1 MRVGLSQG
9 LLLVVFQMIPAA
21 AVLFLAAPLD
31 AVASGR
37 LAWAYLYA
45 VVPLAAATSLYA
57 ALAAASL
64 GRAASRL
71 TPALHP
77 ADTIDPAAARRL
89 RAFPA
94 VNAAVTFVGGVV
106 AFLICAIVVAGT
118 AAATVLAVGVA
129 ATLLSALASY
139 AAGERYLVPAFA
151 FLTAKRVY
159 LQKRFFIPVRAKAA
173 VAGACGGAAV
183 IVLASGAAAV
193 GGAWEWGQWVAAAV
207 VVAAVAGV
215 ASFIVGRATGPLNRV
230 ARASVITYYVGDE
243 IENLTTACR
252 VFLEESRAFDASIRK
267 ATEDLAHQAARVK
280 ESLTEQASIA
290 SQQASAISETS
301 VTMKELAG
309 TVKQTASRA
318 EEISGRVDSSV
329 NLVKD
334 AEDQILT
341 NAERIDRLAVES
353 QNAARLAVALNESAR
368 RMDEV
373 VALVNDLAEQSTVL
387 ALNAAIEAAKAGEFG
402 RGFSAVAREVKN
414 LAGSSKEGTEEIRRV
429 LHEIRGSTVKTVAS
443 ARESAEQSDILRG
456 GAARAKALVAEIVPL
471 VEEIGRMSKQIAAS
485 ARQQSL
491 GLEQVTTAVDNIN
504 DAAAEALDQ
513 AKTVRG
519 AVESIATISSRLA
532 EEAEAPRWWKRP

>member
-1 MRVGLSQG
+1 VRAGLSQG

-21 AVLFLAAPLD
+21 AFLFLVAPLD
-31 AVASGR
+31 AAARLR
-37 LAWAYLYA
+37 LAWGYAYA
-45 VVPLAAATSLYA
+45 VVPLAAAAALFA
-57 ALAAASL
+57 ALATASL

-71 TPALHP
+71 TPASPP

-94 VNAAVTFVGGVV
+94 VNAVAVFIAGLLAYV
-106 AFLICAIVVAGT
+106 ICAWAVPAGVA
-118 AAATVLAVGVA
+118 ANVLAVGA
-129 ATLLSALASY
+129 AAALLSAVASY
-139 AAGERYLVPAFA
+139 VAAERFLVPIFA
-151 FLTAKRVY
+151 YLAAKRVY
-159 LQKRFFIPVRAKAA
+159 LRKRLFVPVQGKAA
-173 VAGACGGAAV
+173 IAGACGAASIIVLANGAAV
-183 IVLASGAAAV
+183 TA
-193 GGAWEWGQWVAAAV
+193 GAWGWGHWLAAV
-207 VVAAVAGV
+207 VVIAATAGI
-215 ASFIVGRATGPLNRV
+215 ASFVVGRATGPLNNV
-230 ARASVITYYVGDE
+230 ARASFITYYVGDE
-243 IENLTTACR
+243 IENLTAACR
-252 VFLEESRAFDASIRK
+252 NFLEESRGFDAAIRK
-267 ATEDLAHQAARVK
+267 ATEELGQQAGRVR

-290 SQQASAISETS
+290 SEQASAISETS

-309 TVKQTASRA
+309 TVKQTATRA

-329 NLVKD
+329 KLVKD

-456 GAARAKALVAEIVPL
+456 GAARAKVLVAEIVPL

-513 AKTVRG
+513 AKAVRS
-519 AVESIATISSRLA
+519 AVESIAAISSRLA
-532 EEAEAPRWWKRP
+532 EEAEVPRWWKKP